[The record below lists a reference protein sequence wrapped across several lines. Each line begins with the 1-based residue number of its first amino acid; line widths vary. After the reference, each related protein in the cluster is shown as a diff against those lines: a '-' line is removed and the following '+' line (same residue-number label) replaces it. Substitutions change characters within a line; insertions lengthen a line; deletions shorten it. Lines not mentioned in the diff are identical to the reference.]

1 VLGDGIIRPT
11 TDETASFRLRLLAAQ
26 NNGRQRRRTNESNFC
41 DVLSA
46 PLHSENL
53 SVVRHVDP
61 ATGFVFTQYVDGSD
75 QAVAGLSTTY
85 SLQKADA
92 GFIPPPT

>member
-1 VLGDGIIRPT
+1 
-11 TDETASFRLRLLAAQ
+11 
-26 NNGRQRRRTNESNFC
+26 
-41 DVLSA
+41 VLSA

>member
-1 VLGDGIIRPT
+1 MCSATGSYVPSLSSSPPGCA
-11 TDETASFRLRLLAAQ
+11 EH
-26 NNGRQRRRTNESNFC
+26 GRQRRRTNESNFC
-41 DVLSA
+41 DLLSA

-75 QAVAGLSTTY
+75 QAVARLSTTY